1 MPKQF
6 FSIPLAGN
14 PDLVALQDYLKT
26 KLPAD
31 AAVVWQDPATFHIT
45 LVVADEVTED
55 ISGLATPTN
64 LPAFG
69 LGGDLIGSWSTP
81 DGYAVTLKIQ
91 NAPQLTYIQAAIFYE
106 LRARGIVT
114 SPFSWPGI
122 YRPHITLATSQVE
135 MYPSVPQMVH
145 LVVDRFVISGEDYAE
160 IKSYPLL
167 AVPNGGQ
174 IQEMVHLQDTM
185 VVWELRGSY
194 PDVAIAKDVDYKLLT
209 QGDDDPMFVTLPIG
223 KAGVTSG
230 NHLHYDEDFVQEL
243 ERQALENKPVGL
255 MGHLRDED
263 RSTEFPTE
271 AVHWV
276 GVQRVGELLWGKGY
290 VPPGEARD
298 RIRRYKAQ
306 GKEIA
311 TSIDAYMDRVWDKT
325 INAYRAIGSTL
336 KLNQIDIAPADRA
349 GIPDLA
355 SIPNLTTEMVDTTNK
370 QATKEQEDMDKLQ
383 IIQEMTAEDARLL
396 PDVVKT
402 AIKAEVPVP
411 AEVKLVQEMRSAL
424 GLAEDADLVAA
435 VKALADDKAKREA
448 ETVTARVKELVQDTE
463 KGVKV
468 ESARGVVTELVM
480 ARKPSTIADAEKA
493 FGEVVESDAVKGLLR
508 ETVTHSMGPAQN
520 VSVASRQGKAKYFS
534 IPDTSKAS

>member
-26 KLPAD
+26 KLPED
-31 AAVVWQDPATFHIT
+31 DLVVWQDPATFHIT
-45 LVVADEVTED
+45 LAVADEVTED
-55 ISGLATPTN
+55 ISELTVPTN

-69 LGGDLIGSWSTP
+69 LGGDLISSWSTP
-81 DGYAVTLKIQ
+81 DGYAVTLEIQ
-91 NAPQLTYIQAAIFYE
+91 NSPQLTYLQAAIFYE
-106 LRARGIVT
+106 LRSRGIVT
-114 SPFSWPGI
+114 NPFSWPGI

-145 LVVDRFVISGEDYAE
+145 LVVDRFVLSGEDYTE

-174 IQEMVHLQDTM
+174 IQEMVHSQDTM

-230 NHLHYDEDFVQEL
+230 NHLHYDEDFIQEL

-255 MGHLRDED
+255 MGHLREED

-311 TSIDAYMDRVWDKT
+311 TSIDAYMDRIWDKT

-355 SIPNLTTEMVDTTNK
+355 SIPNLTTEMTDAKTNDTS
-370 QATKEQEDMDKLQ
+370 KEKITMPEKLQ

-396 PDVVKT
+396 P
-402 AIKAEVPVP
+402 AIVRDAVLADAPS
-411 AEVKLVQEMRSAL
+411 AKLVQEMRSAL

-435 VKALADDKAKREA
+435 VKALADDKTKHEA
-448 ETVTARVKELVQDTE
+448 EVVTARIKELVHDAE
-463 KGVKV
+463 NGVKV

-493 FGEVVESDAVKGLLR
+493 FGEVVESDAVKGLLQ
-508 ETVTHSMGPAQN
+508 ETVRRAMGPGVKPA
-520 VSVASRQGKAKYFS
+520 AAAKTGTPKYFK
-534 IPDTSKAS
+534 IPEPAKAS